1 MSNKIDI
8 RSLGQNMERYI
19 SLSGE
24 IKRLDKLSRDLKKNK
39 SDIEETIIN
48 QLENNKLTNK
58 EFIKGNFKIS
68 LQQSKK
74 SDGLNQKFVKNAIEQ
89 YFINSYS
96 DRLSEKRCIEKANEL
111 FEYVLSLRKTRTH
124 SSLKQIPL

>member
-8 RSLGQNMERYI
+8 RSLGQNMEKYI

>member
-8 RSLGQNMERYI
+8 RSLGQNMEKYI

-24 IKRLDKLSRDLKKNK
+24 IKRVDKLSRDLKKNK

>member
-8 RSLGQNMERYI
+8 RSQRQNMEKYI

>member
-1 MSNKIDI
+1 
-8 RSLGQNMERYI
+8 MEKYI

-96 DRLSEKRCIEKANEL
+96 DRLSEKRCIEK
-111 FEYVLSLRKTRTH
+111 S
-124 SSLKQIPL
+124 

>member
-8 RSLGQNMERYI
+8 RSLGQNMEKYI
-19 SLSGE
+19 SLSSE

-96 DRLSEKRCIEKANEL
+96 DRLSGKRCIEKANEL

>member
-8 RSLGQNMERYI
+8 RSLGQNMEKYI

-74 SDGLNQKFVKNAIEQ
+74 SDGVNQKFVKNAIEQ

>member
-8 RSLGQNMERYI
+8 RSLGQNMEKYI
-19 SLSGE
+19 SLSSE